1 MKIATRWAPVL
12 ANRDTVTKR
21 ITRRNVVLHQEHT
34 TWNANVRT
42 ETAGTEA
49 ILRLMAPNIAKTSQ
63 MEVQKQSLLSSN
75 KQKPSMFKFHYFLIL
90 TLFPSIK
97 KSFRLFFIKIF
108 QSLEYNSLD
117 LELQNY

>member
-63 MEVQKQSLLSSN
+63 MEVQKQSLLSLN
-75 KQKPSMFKFHYFLIL
+75 KQTPFIWKFYYL
-90 TLFPSIK
+90 
-97 KSFRLFFIKIF
+97 LFF
-108 QSLEYNSLD
+108 S
-117 LELQNY
+117 

>member
-12 ANRDTVTKR
+12 ANSDTVTKR
-21 ITRRNVVLHQEHT
+21 ITRRNVVLLQELT

-75 KQKPSMFKFHYFLIL
+75 KYKTFMFKFYYLLFF
-90 TLFPSIK
+90 TLFPSVK

-108 QSLEYNSLD
+108 VPI
-117 LELQNY
+117 